1 MADTIVDLRMSRRG
15 LIKLGGAAAV
25 ATTGAAGAMWPIEAQ
40 LKELEHQ
47 GWSRHPL
54 ACCMCGAFCGLVAMK
69 KIGEPTSEKTV
80 RIFPNP
86 DHPQRGYCGRAAATM
101 WIWNHPLRIRKPLK
115 RVGERG
121 EGKFKEVSWDEALND
136 IAAKLKDVVAKHGEQ
151 SIVSTS
157 HSFSSYSK
165 WITFPLGSPNDIGL
179 DRRSRLGVRQG
190 LLGRRQD
197 RARLQAPAL
206 PDPHRPLHGVRHG
219 LPAFAQ
225 RGP

>member
-86 DHPQRGYCGRAAATM
+86 DHP
-101 WIWNHPLRIRKPLK
+101 P
-115 RVGERG
+115 
-121 EGKFKEVSWDEALND
+121 
-136 IAAKLKDVVAKHGEQ
+136 
-151 SIVSTS
+151 
-157 HSFSSYSK
+157 
-165 WITFPLGSPNDIGL
+165 
-179 DRRSRLGVRQG
+179 
-190 LLGRRQD
+190 
-197 RARLQAPAL
+197 ARLLRPRRRHDVDLEPSAAHQEAAQA
-206 PDPHRPLHGVRHG
+206 
-219 LPAFAQ
+219 
-225 RGP
+225 RGRTR

>member
-151 SIVSTS
+151 SVVSTS

-165 WITFPLGSPNDIGL
+165 WITFPLGSPC
-179 DRRSRLGVRQG
+179 
-190 LLGRRQD
+190 LLYTSPSPRD
-197 RARLQAPAL
+197 
-206 PDPHRPLHGVRHG
+206 
-219 LPAFAQ
+219 
-225 RGP
+225 

>member
-80 RIFPNP
+80 RIFRHDVDLEPP
-86 DHPQRGYCGRAAATM
+86 AAHQEAAQARGRT
-101 WIWNHPLRIRKPLK
+101 R
-115 RVGERG
+115 
-121 EGKFKEVSWDEALND
+121 
-136 IAAKLKDVVAKHGEQ
+136 
-151 SIVSTS
+151 
-157 HSFSSYSK
+157 
-165 WITFPLGSPNDIGL
+165 
-179 DRRSRLGVRQG
+179 
-190 LLGRRQD
+190 
-197 RARLQAPAL
+197 
-206 PDPHRPLHGVRHG
+206 
-219 LPAFAQ
+219 
-225 RGP
+225 